1 MIKTIQEKINYITEY
16 TEFDTEDLL
25 NVSVETFQDIYNKV
39 LTMRRAAREVENSVI
54 LYKKNIDK

>member
-54 LYKKNIDK
+54 LYKKSIDK